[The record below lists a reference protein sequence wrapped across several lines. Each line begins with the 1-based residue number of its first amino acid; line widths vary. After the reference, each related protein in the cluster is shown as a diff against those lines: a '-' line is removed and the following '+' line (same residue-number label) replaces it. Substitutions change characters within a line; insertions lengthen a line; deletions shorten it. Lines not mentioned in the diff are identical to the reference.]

1 MLAIET
7 GQRTAFFTLCLTL
20 DPLLLALDALWAINS
35 LRALEPLN
43 LAIITLRAFHA
54 LSLALFELRAFHA
67 LSLALG
73 ALWTFDALH
82 LLALDSLGLGL
93 AFLPL
98 LRLRLPFSPLR
109 LLLWLSLLLLRLF
122 RTTTAATFAALV
134 GECRGGQCEAGDTGD
149 QDQLAGH
156 Q

>member
-1 MLAIET
+1 M
-7 GQRTAFFTLCLTL
+7 
-20 DPLLLALDALWAINS
+20 
-35 LRALEPLN
+35 N

-54 LSLALFELRAFHA
+54 LNLALV
-67 LSLALG
+67 ALG
-73 ALWTFDALH
+73 TFHALH
-82 LLALDSLGLGL
+82 LLALDPLGLGL

-98 LRLRLPFSPLR
+98 LRLRLPFSSLLLR
-109 LLLWLSLLLLRLF
+109 LWLSLLLLRLF